1 MNTHVLKVVRIAIS
15 EIGYHEG
22 ENNYNKYAPDLEQWY
37 GWNIQNQP
45 WCDIFVDWCF
55 VTAYGMELAS
65 KLLCE
70 PIGSASASC
79 AVSMS
84 RFQSAGQFTFDCPQ
98 VGDQVF
104 FGAGGGS
111 HTGLV
116 VSVDGN
122 SFDTIEGNTS
132 DGVYRRHHSVG
143 DGYTY
148 GFGHPDYSLVDEGS
162 QETTEPE
169 RELFAVVVQL
179 PELRNGDTGYYVQE
193 MQSQLVLHKCTPA
206 NTIRRDGTCDGEFGN
221 GTEAALRQF
230 QSMRQLPVTGVCDGQ
245 TWTEL
250 INK

>member
-1 MNTHVLKVVRIAIS
+1 MLKVIEVA
-15 EIGYHEG
+15 EEQIGYHEG
-22 ENNYNKYAPDLEQWY
+22 ANNYNKYAPDLEQWY
-37 GWNIQNQP
+37 GWNIQSQP

-70 PIGSASASC
+70 PVGSASASC

-84 RFQSAGQFTFDCPQ
+84 RFQSAGQFTFDCPR

-122 SFDTIEGNTS
+122 SFETIEGNTS
-132 DGVYRRHHSVG
+132 DGVYRRRHSVG

-148 GFGHPDYSLVDEGS
+148 GFGHPDYSLVDEGA

-169 RELFAVVVQL
+169 RELYAVVVQL
-179 PELRNGDTGYYVQE
+179 PKLRRGDIGYYVQE
-193 MQSQLVLHKCTPA
+193 MQSQLVLHKCAPE
-206 NTIRRDGTCDGEFGN
+206 NTIRRDGTCDGEFGD
-221 GTEAALRQF
+221 GTERALNRFKATRGLEQN
-230 QSMRQLPVTGVCDGQ
+230 GVCDGQ
-245 TWTEL
+245 CWTEL